1 MSWQIVPDAL
11 IEYMTD
17 ADPEKA
23 QRTMQAM
30 LQMKKLDIAALK
42 AAHDGADAASSGAA
56 GAEGG
61 G

>member
-1 MSWQIVPDAL
+1 
-11 IEYMTD
+11 
-17 ADPEKA
+17 
-23 QRTMQAM
+23 MQAM